1 MPEPVER
8 LRAVIQEL
16 ENELN
21 ALESLDEETR
31 SALEGTVGEI
41 QATLQ
46 RSGPTPVDG
55 GAIQN
60 RLQESLQ
67 QFEASHPALA
77 SMQSRVID
85 TLGQI
90 GI

>member
-1 MPEPVER
+1 MSEHVER

-16 ENELN
+16 ENELSS
-21 ALESLDEETR
+21 LESLDEETR
-31 SALEGTVGEI
+31 NALEGTVGEI

-46 RSGPTPVDG
+46 RPGPSPVDG

-60 RLQESLQ
+60 RLQDSLQ
-67 QFEASHPALA
+67 EFGASHPALA
-77 SMQSRVID
+77 SMLSRVID